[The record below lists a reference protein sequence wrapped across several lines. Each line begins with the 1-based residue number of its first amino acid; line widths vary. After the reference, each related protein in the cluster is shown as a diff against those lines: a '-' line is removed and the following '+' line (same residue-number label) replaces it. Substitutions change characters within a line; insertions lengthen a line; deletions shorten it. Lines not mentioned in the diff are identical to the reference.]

1 MKDTILGII
10 FNLAETMLIF
20 TTGKLMHIK
29 TNILLL
35 IMTLFFICRCIT
47 NKSMHYKDW
56 YRCLI
61 WSLLVMTS
69 LFLVGKL
76 DVFSIIILTIY
87 TAFISTEKADI
98 NNMYMWK
105 GKNSKYQDIFDYV
118 KYNSMNKDLI
128 EFEENLKRKDNLLY
142 IIYKYRFVD
151 CLSYSEIS
159 DKIEMD
165 TNRINDNIEKI
176 ALAIRIYCKI

>member
-1 MKDTILGII
+1 
-10 FNLAETMLIF
+10 
-20 TTGKLMHIK
+20 
-29 TNILLL
+29 
-35 IMTLFFICRCIT
+35 
-47 NKSMHYKDW
+47 
-56 YRCLI
+56 
-61 WSLLVMTS
+61 MTS

-118 KYNSMNKDLI
+118 KYNSMNKELI